1 MRFNINLFASS
12 AVSPRFST
20 FCFQISRWASS
31 LFSHLLRPAR
41 EGAWQPP
48 LYHRYNARQR
58 DTWRFL
64 WKSKNRRKWELY
76 LQIDLKRFNWIRSYL
91 MHLHAHKIIYRDFK
105 TENILIDDCLY
116 PRIAD
121 LGLSRN
127 PISQQRPTIRP
138 PINSQKFAYES
149 TMYIERIFDLIGF
162 RKSFTAMENSRRE
175 ISTWASSPST
185 SATTWALIPF
195 R

>member
-1 MRFNINLFASS
+1 
-12 AVSPRFST
+12 
-20 FCFQISRWASS
+20 
-31 LFSHLLRPAR
+31 
-41 EGAWQPP
+41 
-48 LYHRYNARQR
+48 
-58 DTWRFL
+58 
-64 WKSKNRRKWELY
+64 
-76 LQIDLKRFNWIRSYL
+76 
-91 MHLHAHKIIYRDFK
+91 MHLHAHKIIYRDLK

-127 PISQQRPTIRP
+127 PISQQRPTIIP

-162 RKSFTAMENSRRE
+162 RKSFTAMENSRRD